1 MISTL
6 KNNTHPAKI
15 NAIKVNITIVVS
27 DFYPNPIAELIINV
41 VKNVKNNDPPLRI
54 PVTCA

>member
-6 KNNTHPAKI
+6 KNNTQPTKI
-15 NAIKVNITIVVS
+15 NAINANITIVVS
-27 DFYPNPIAELIINV
+27 DFLPNPIAELIINV

-54 PVTCA
+54 PVT

>member
-6 KNNTHPAKI
+6 KNSTHPAKI
-15 NAIKVNITIVVS
+15 KAIKANITIVVS
-27 DFYPNPIAELIINV
+27 DFLPNPTAELMIKV

-54 PVTCA
+54 PVT

>member
-6 KNNTHPAKI
+6 KKSIHPAKI
-15 NAIKVNITIVVS
+15 NAIKANITIVVS
-27 DFYPNPIAELIINV
+27 DFLPNPTAELIIKV
-41 VKNVKNNDPPLRI
+41 VKNVKNSDPPLRI